1 MKKVKIGIQTL
12 QTLLICVALSLICDG
27 CDAKVLQKKVSM
39 YEAIDSAMRSEIGD
53 SLCSIML
60 NARRIEVER
69 INLINDSIVV
79 LSSKKMNATN
89 TAITKFLFASY
100 ENYSDAGKAFG
111 KFSPNIRL
119 KFSKRR
125 KSCYAYFDFSLQIL
139 VIKNANDEE
148 LKRCVLANRDF
159 LKLANLLFPADEF
172 LTFIL
177 NNK

>member
-1 MKKVKIGIQTL
+1 MKKVKIGIRTL
-12 QTLLICVALSLICDG
+12 QTLLVCVALSLICDG
-27 CDAKVLQKKVSM
+27 CDAKAPQKKVCM
-39 YEAIDSAMRSEIGD
+39 YETIDSVMRSEIGD

-60 NARRIEVER
+60 NAKRIEAER
-69 INLINDSIVV
+69 INLINDSIVI
-79 LSSKKMNATN
+79 LSSKKMNAAN

-111 KFSPNIRL
+111 KFSPSIRL

-125 KSCYAYFDFSLQIL
+125 KSCYAYFDFSLQLL

-148 LKRCVLANRDF
+148 LKRCVLTKKDF
-159 LKLANLLFPADEF
+159 LKLANLLFPDDEF